1 MRRMLAITIALL
13 LGFTLTAPLFV
24 ASSSTMVPEC
34 CRRNGMHHCMGQMM
48 DPGADQAFSSI
59 APKCPRF
66 PVASPAPRLDSLVPN
81 RALSAGIA
89 LFVRPASLPQTE
101 ARYRIAYARSRQK
114 RGPPVIL
121 L

>member
-1 MRRMLAITIALL
+1 MRRLLAITIALL

-24 ASSSTMVPEC
+24 SSSSTAVPEC
-34 CRRNGMHHCMGQMM
+34 CRRNGMHHCMGQMV
-48 DPGADQAFSSI
+48 DPSSDKAFLH
-59 APKCPRF
+59 AVPKCPRF

-81 RALSAGIA
+81 RSLSVSLP